1 MRIAIAQMTSHA
13 GDFSATAARMAEQSR
28 RAAERGVDLLVF
40 PAPVLCGA
48 APAAP
53 ADREGFLL
61 DLAGCLMGLV
71 DELACPCLVP
81 VLADVGGATLPE
93 ALLFSEGGV
102 VPVRLAAY
110 LEAARARARAE
121 EGADAP
127 GEPEGRPLPEV
138 EFAGA
143 RLGVAFTYEDLDDY
157 DDYEYDVDVIVFLS
171 GYGFATDDVSSA
183 LGSSLA
189 DGRFLA
195 DAEATGAWIVGVGAL
210 GSYDAQ
216 VFCGSSFVLAPWGEL
231 AAQAPSLEEA
241 LLVCD
246 LDPSAEGPLAEAL
259 PLEVFDAPLMAWGA
273 LSLGVEAVCEGG
285 RDACVVVDG
294 RLPSLLVATLATDA
308 LGPTRVR
315 ALVPRTGDAS
325 LDAAAEALVRS
336 LRLPEGNVER
346 VDLVA
351 EAEKDQA
358 LAHDLAEARLA
369 SLARRT
375 GAVALGS
382 VDKTALALGGAPD
395 VCAAAVQPLGDL
407 YRSDVVALARLRN
420 TISPVISEAALATG
434 STLPVEGLEVDLPSA
449 EARLEFVDLV
459 LSSYLEWETP
469 ISDIAAERGHAAA
482 IEAIATRVH
491 DADALRGGAGRPI
504 VVSSRTIGEA
514 RGPIGLAWRDR
525 VRPDVERAASEVAE
539 ALARMSAVT
548 IGEGAP
554 EQAPDVAA
562 RAVEE
567 LEREREVRDLLGY
580 LRDFAQDGG
589 FSSLGGAADPE
600 PPGAPGDGAGP
611 DAPRPLWDG
620 PFSEN

>member
-48 APAAP
+48 APTAP
-53 ADREGFLL
+53 VDREGFLL

-81 VLADVGGATLPE
+81 VLTDVSGVTLPE

-102 VPVRLAAY
+102 VPVRLTAY
-110 LEAARARARAE
+110 LEAARARARSE
-121 EGADAP
+121 EAADAP
-127 GEPEGRPLPEV
+127 EEPEGRPLPEL

-157 DDYEYDVDVIVFLS
+157 DDYDVDVIVFLS

-273 LSLGVEAVCEGG
+273 LSLGVEAACEGG

-315 ALVPRTGDAS
+315 ALVPRTADAS
-325 LDAAAEALVRS
+325 LEVAAEALVRA
-336 LRLPEGNVER
+336 LRLPEGNVEC
-346 VDLVA
+346 VDLSA

-369 SLARRT
+369 ALARRT

-395 VCAAAVQPLGDL
+395 ICAAAVQPLGDL

-420 TISPVISEAALATG
+420 TISPVISEAALAAG
-434 STLPVEGLEVDLPSA
+434 SALPVEGLEVDLPSA

-469 ISDIAAERGHAAA
+469 VSDIAAERGHAAA
-482 IEAIATRVH
+482 VEAIATRVR

-504 VVSSRTIGEA
+504 VVSSRTLGEA
-514 RGPIGLAWRDR
+514 RGPIGLVWRDR

-539 ALARMSAVT
+539 ALARLSAGAA
-548 IGEGAP
+548 GEEGP
-554 EQAPDVAA
+554 GQAPDAA
-562 RAVEE
+562 VRAVEE
-567 LEREREVRDLLGY
+567 LERQREVRDLLGY

-589 FSSLGGAADPE
+589 FSPLGGAPAPE
-600 PPGAPGDGAGP
+600 APGTPGDEAGP
-611 DAPRPLWDG
+611 DVPRPLWDG